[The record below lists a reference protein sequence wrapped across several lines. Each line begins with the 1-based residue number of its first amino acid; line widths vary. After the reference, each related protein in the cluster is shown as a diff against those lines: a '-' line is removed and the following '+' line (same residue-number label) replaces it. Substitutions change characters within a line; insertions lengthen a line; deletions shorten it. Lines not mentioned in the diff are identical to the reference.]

1 MSGTALAVAYQVV
14 SRLAY
19 VVGVGVA
26 LTLQDRRKIFTR
38 RDGVEAGF
46 RRFRRF
52 AALVMNND
60 VVSLIVLCLVTR
72 DTIAAGPSP
81 AVLRVTGALF
91 VVVGLWVKFAAARQL
106 GAPSYYWHNFFAPE
120 ARPPCPSGPYR
131 YLKNPMYTVGYLP
144 AYGVALLCGS
154 WLGLWGAAFDQA
166 AILTF
171 YFLVEKPHFELLTNG
186 ATRGSREQPGGQYA
200 DTNR

>member
-1 MSGTALAVAYQVV
+1 MSATGLAVAYQVA

-19 VVGVGVA
+19 AVGVGVA
-26 LTLQDRRKIFTR
+26 LTLQHRHQFFTR

-46 RRFRRF
+46 RRFRRL

-60 VVSLIVLCLVTR
+60 VVALVVLCVVTR
-72 DTIAAGPSP
+72 DTIVAGPSP

-91 VVVGLWVKFAAARQL
+91 VIVGLWVKFAAARQL
-106 GAPSYYWHNFFAPE
+106 GAPSYYWYNFFAPDQ
-120 ARPPCPSGPYR
+120 AQPHYSGPYR

-144 AYGVALLCGS
+144 AYGLALLCGS
-154 WLGLWGAAFDQA
+154 WLGLLAAAFDQT

-171 YFLVEKPHFELLTNG
+171 YYLVEKPHFELLTNG
-186 ATRGSREQPGGQYA
+186 AARG
-200 DTNR
+200 

>member
-1 MSGTALAVAYQVV
+1 MSGPALALSYQVA

-19 VVGVGVA
+19 VLGVGIL
-26 LTLQDRRKIFTR
+26 LTRQHRHQVFTR

-46 RRFRRF
+46 RRFRRI
-52 AALVMNND
+52 AALLMNND
-60 VVSLIVLCLVTR
+60 VVALLVLCIVTR
-72 DTIAAGPSP
+72 DTIVAGPSP

-91 VVVGLWVKFAAARQL
+91 VIVGLLVKFAAARRL
-106 GAPSYYWHNFFAPE
+106 GAPSYYWHNFFAPDQ
-120 ARPPCPSGPYR
+120 AQPLFSGPYR

-154 WLGLWGAAFDQA
+154 WIGLLAAAFDQV

-186 ATRGSREQPGGQYA
+186 VTRG
-200 DTNR
+200 

>member
-1 MSGTALAVAYQVV
+1 LSATALALGYQVA

-26 LTLQDRRKIFTR
+26 LTLQDRRQLFTR

-46 RRFRRF
+46 RRFRRL
-52 AALVMNND
+52 AAIVMNND
-60 VVSLIVLCLVTR
+60 VVSLIVLCVVTR
-72 DTIAAGPSP
+72 HTLLAAPSP
-81 AVLRVTGALF
+81 AFWSVTGAVF
-91 VVVGLWVKFAAARQL
+91 IVVGLWVKVAAARRL
-106 GAPSYYWHNFFAPE
+106 GAPSYYWYNFFAPDH
-120 ARPPCPSGPYR
+120 AGPPCPAGPYR

-154 WLGLWGAAFDQA
+154 WLGLLAATFDQI

-171 YFLVEKPHFELLTNG
+171 YYLVEKPHFEQLVNRLEP
-186 ATRGSREQPGGQYA
+186 SRQRA
-200 DTNR
+200 

>member
-1 MSGTALAVAYQVV
+1 MSGTALALGYHVA

-19 VVGVGVA
+19 AVGVGIA
-26 LTLQDRRKIFTR
+26 LTWQHRHQVFTR

-46 RRFRRF
+46 RRFRRL

-60 VVSLIVLCLVTR
+60 VVSLIVLCVVTR
-72 DTIAAGPSP
+72 DTIVAGPSP
-81 AVLRVTGALF
+81 AVLRITGALF
-91 VVVGLWVKFAAARQL
+91 VIVGLWIKFAAARRL
-106 GAPSYYWHNFFAPE
+106 GAPSYYWHNFFAPDP
-120 ARPPCPSGPYR
+120 ALQPHSSGPYR

-154 WLGLWGAAFDQA
+154 WLGLWAAAFDQI

-171 YFLVEKPHFELLTNG
+171 YYLVEKPHFELLTNG
-186 ATRGSREQPGGQYA
+186 TVRG
-200 DTNR
+200 